1 MAGLPLEQ
9 KRPKKSRS
17 LKMRAVDYLS
27 RRDHSR
33 FELERKLLSYSE
45 HPDRDRE
52 EIATILADLERQ
64 GFFDETRFAHSLAR
78 RRGQRFGVAR
88 VQQELR
94 VHKLEP
100 ELLSS
105 VVAELKVTEFDRALR
120 VWQVKFGVV
129 ACEPK
134 EKARQIRFLMGRGFS
149 GAVISKIVKDAHLY
163 ADLDSI
169 D

>member
-1 MAGLPLEQ
+1 VAGLPQQQ

-33 FELERKLLSYSE
+33 FELERKLLSYSV
-45 HPDRDRE
+45 HPDQDRE
-52 EIATILADLERQ
+52 EIAAILADLERQ
-64 GFFDETRFAHSLAR
+64 GFFDETRFANSLAR

-94 VHKLEP
+94 VHKLQP
-100 ELLSS
+100 DLLSS
-105 VVAELKVTEFDRALR
+105 VVAELKVSEFDRALR
-120 VWQVKFGVV
+120 VWQVKFGV
-129 ACEPK
+129 AASEPK